1 VDIKEFGEYLRKLR
15 EFKSLS
21 THELAEL
28 SGVSQSYI
36 SHVETARKTN
46 VPSPDILKKLA
57 EPLGVSY
64 AELMV
69 KAGHVSYEDWFHD
82 KTAGDDPQYQ
92 EDLGD
97 LFFADMLGFPSREKY
112 LEWEV
117 TRLKDCAIAVEFS
130 DLKYNGHT
138 LTAEDRQLIQRV
150 LVALFP
156 QYQ

>member
-1 VDIKEFGEYLRKLR
+1 MGSSEFGGYLKKLR
-15 EFKSLS
+15 EFKGL
-21 THELAEL
+21 TVRKLEEL
-28 SGVSQSYI
+28 SGVSSSYI
-36 SHVETARKTN
+36 TN
-46 VPSPDILKKLA
+46 VENGKRSAPSPDILKKLA

-82 KTAGDDPQYQ
+82 KTAGDDPQYH
-92 EDLGD
+92 EDLGEQ
-97 LFFADMLGFPSREKY
+97 FFADMLGFPSREKY

-130 DLKYNGHT
+130 DLKYNDHV
-138 LTAEDRQLIQRV
+138 LTPEDRQLIQRV
-150 LVALFP
+150 LAALFP